1 MVQLNRE
8 RIIKRYAILPT
19 WVFIGEKGEKDKW
32 IWLRP
37 FYEKQKY
44 KKWNDFM
51 EGVGDHW
58 KTSWKCER
66 QYIL

>member
-1 MVQLNRE
+1 MNIGQE
-8 RIIKRYAILPT
+8 RIIKRFAVFPT
-19 WVFIGEKGEKDKW
+19 WVWVGEQGDKDKW

-44 KKWNDFM
+44 VKWNDWQ

-58 KTSWKCER
+58 KTSW
-66 QYIL
+66 

>member
-1 MVQLNRE
+1 MKIGQE
-8 RIIKRYAILPT
+8 RTLKRFAIFPT
-19 WVFIGEKGEKDKW
+19 WVWVGEHGDKDNW
-32 IWLRP
+32 IWLRS

-44 KKWNDFM
+44 VKWNDWQ

-66 QYIL
+66 QYI